1 MTFHAPVTKPYGV
14 APSPYMAQGAAK
26 GLWKGL
32 AFIAPLQ
39 TPKGAGTST
48 LLDQF
53 GHPLAG
59 SNLTAGSTLQW
70 RGTPYG
76 LGVGISGASEL
87 LLQTSFAP
95 IITSDG
101 AGTGDFTMICLANPK
116 AEARA
121 SIALGQRVSG
131 GTNDWAYLFF
141 NGAETGGNVSGRFSF
156 STYSS
161 AVTHASILNVIDGQT
176 RLWGGVRSG
185 TQLTAYIDGVP
196 RATATGTVRDIVGA
210 TSAFGIGQNVDGT
223 GFRIATDCTIGLVA
237 GWNRALSKFEM
248 LLLGI
253 DPFYMFRPAPRQ
265 KIINTVAAGGTA
277 VPVFMH
283 HYMQQRAA

>member
-14 APSPYMAQGAAK
+14 APSPYMAQGAGK
-26 GLWKGL
+26 GMWKGL
-32 AFIAPLQ
+32 AFIAPFQ

-76 LGVGISGASEL
+76 LGVGISGASNL
-87 LLQTSFAP
+87 LYQDDFAVLS
-95 IITSDG
+95 TSDG
-101 AGTGDFTMICLANPK
+101 VYTGDFSMVCLANPK
-116 AEARA
+116 AEARV
-121 SIALGQRVSG
+121 SCLLGQSV
-131 GTNDWAYLFF
+131 A
-141 NGAETGGNVSGRFSF
+141 GAQPRTFLIPNPGNVSGDFSF
-156 STYSS
+156 FTGETGPGWSNIIVSGIT
-161 AVTHASILNVIDGQT
+161 DGRYHMFGGRKRGT
-176 RLWGGVRSG
+176 DCTLW
-185 TQLTAYIDGVP
+185 
-196 RATATGTVRDIVGA
+196 
-210 TSAFGIGQNVDGT
+210 VDGT
-223 GFRIATDCTIGLVA
+223 IRGSGTTSQGCGTSAGGIAIGHQAETASDLRIATDCNIVFCA
-237 GWNRALSKFEM
+237 AWNRALTNFEM

-253 DPFYMFRPAPRQ
+253 DPFYMFRPAPVR
-265 KIINTVAAGGTA
+265 KVINTVAAGGTA